1 VLKIEKIII
10 KVEEMIIKIEKTRV
24 VPALFVGV
32 SSTEDSEG
40 PKVPRAVKKNIYR
53 AQGAA
58 RGQEKS

>member
-40 PKVPRAVKKNIYR
+40 RLDR